1 MFFQVILKD
10 FTVSE
15 AAPALTDKAKED
27 DILVEIVAL
36 ANHQTESKV
45 GALSKFSTTAAA
57 KKKKHC
63 IQMEGFD
70 LVNIENFEVSEEEM
84 KQHAIEILNSFK
96 RKRLRFPNGTSKLPQ
111 KCYFCLRVIA
121 NRKKLREHQFSTHF
135 KNVGEFVCPIC
146 SQRFVFKRQLKEHL
160 ITHSDVRSFQCEI
173 CGLTCKRRSHLHKHM
188 DTHKKERN
196 YRCDVCHQNFKVQAD
211 LKAHCFADHQ
221 NQIMKCNVC
230 KQTLHTANSVYLHSM
245 RHSGTRDHLCNV
257 CGARF
262 KRKQHLI
269 AHVTIHE
276 SEKEMFQCPS
286 CEKVFTDKKNLRKHL
301 EFNHKDIAENFKYD
315 YTCEICDKDF
325 AYKVRIF

>member
-1 MFFQVILKD
+1 MTWGAYCIY
-10 FTVSE
+10 S
-15 AAPALTDKAKED
+15 AR
-27 DILVEIVAL
+27 
-36 ANHQTESKV
+36 ANPCTCFNMQT
-45 GALSKFSTTAAA
+45 
-57 KKKKHC
+57 
-63 IQMEGFD
+63 
-70 LVNIENFEVSEEEM
+70 N
-84 KQHAIEILNSFK
+84 
-96 RKRLRFPNGTSKLPQ
+96 RKRLRP
-111 KCYFCLRVIA
+111 
-121 NRKKLREHQFSTHF
+121 
-135 KNVGEFVCPIC
+135 
-146 SQRFVFKRQLKEHL
+146 
-160 ITHSDVRSFQCEI
+160 
-173 CGLTCKRRSHLHKHM
+173 KHM

-276 SEKEMFQCPS
+276 SEKEMFKCPS

-301 EFNHKDIAENFKYD
+301 ELNHKDIADNFKYD

-325 AYKVRIF
+325 AYKVSIFLCSLR